1 MRSRAWAGC
10 SRGGAGKSITT
21 NCYVNKNQFPVRAAR
36 EWCAYYRAVWD
47 VASVALSYR
56 SVRVLISHKLTS
68 RQRTPRIPRVC
79 PFES

>member
-36 EWCAYYRAVWD
+36 EWCAYYRAV
-47 VASVALSYR
+47 
-56 SVRVLISHKLTS
+56 
-68 RQRTPRIPRVC
+68 
-79 PFES
+79 